1 MWDNS
6 IYDSVTEGQFVLK
19 VSALVTV
26 IKDDWKLILEVGFLC
41 CYCKKIG
48 LIKSSL
54 CSTLDTTKK
63 KPEKKKIG
71 WNILLNISLSNR
83 KENSQLTL
91 ARN

>member
-48 LIKSSL
+48 LIKSRL

-63 KPEKKKIG
+63 KPEEKKNWLKYFVKHF
-71 WNILLNISLSNR
+71 SF
-83 KENSQLTL
+83 
-91 ARN
+91 